1 MLTILGVKVSYE
13 TASFISLFIASEV
26 LGNSKR
32 FKANS
37 VVQAVLSAVNYMKL
51 FRTEDDK
58 IARIKK
64 ELKG

>member
-13 TASFISLFIASEV
+13 TASFIALFIASEV

-51 FRTEDDK
+51 FRTEDDR

>member
-1 MLTILGVKVSYE
+1 MLTILGVKISYE
-13 TASFISLFIASEV
+13 TASFIALFIASEV

>member
-13 TASFISLFIASEV
+13 TASFIALFLASEV

-51 FRTEDDK
+51 FRTEDDR

>member
-1 MLTILGVKVSYE
+1 MLTILGVKISYE
-13 TASFISLFIASEV
+13 TASFIALFIASEV

-32 FKANS
+32 FKSNS

>member
-1 MLTILGVKVSYE
+1 MLTILGVKISYE
-13 TASFISLFIASEV
+13 TASFIALFIASEV

-37 VVQAVLSAVNYMKL
+37 IVQAVLSAVNYMKL

>member
-13 TASFISLFIASEV
+13 TASFIALFLASEV

>member
-13 TASFISLFIASEV
+13 TASFIALFIASEV

-32 FKANS
+32 FKSNS